1 MGDLE
6 LQIFSDRLKELRNEK
21 GLTQAQ
27 FVDGLGITASALS
40 AYEKN
45 LKNPSISVAKRIAEK
60 YNVSID
66 WLCGLSD
73 KQNDTEKLETYA
85 DVLELL
91 LKIDDALPLEIIKYD
106 TKYGIIFHD
115 RNNEVPFDKLQDIKR
130 NNFQYMGIEELL
142 SSLKN
147 FRDKYYKGIIDD
159 EIYQAC
165 IERLL
170 RKSAYPI
177 SSKKEEETT
186 SMSLIEE
193 EKKESID
200 RRTAED

>member
-1 MGDLE
+1 MADLE
-6 LQIFSDRLKELRNEK
+6 LQIFSDRLKELRTEK

-60 YNVSID
+60 YNISID

-73 KQNDTEKLETYA
+73 KLNDEIKLETYS
-85 DVLELL
+85 DVLKLL
-91 LKIDDALPLEIIKYD
+91 LEIDDILPLEIIKYD

-115 RNNEVPFDKLQDIKR
+115 KNSEIPLAKIKNISIDKLSNI
-130 NNFQYMGIEELL
+130 GINEIL
-142 SSLKN
+142 SSLKS
-147 FRDKYYKGIIDD
+147 FKDKYQEGIIDI
-159 EIYQAC
+159 EIYEAC

-170 RKSAYPI
+170 RR
-177 SSKKEEETT
+177 
-186 SMSLIEE
+186 
-193 EKKESID
+193 SI
-200 RRTAED
+200 AQ